1 MAAPSRRTPRSSS
14 DSKKSAYKKGAS
26 KKTGY
31 QKPARSKQAEKP
43 LRPESEA
50 LRPEVPTRPG
60 PLSSLPPWADLSSEE
75 WVDEGE
81 VRLSASDAV
90 RRGKRPPRPAGS
102 ADRRSRSA
110 ATSTAASSSED
121 QVAALKAGSADP
133 TVDPLVALTKAVG
146 SVRAARL
153 DKRLA
158 EATDDFL
165 EERFDEASKVLRPIV
180 KEAPSVPLGRE
191 LLGLTYY
198 RLGRWKAAITEL
210 EAFRLLTGSADQN
223 AVLADCYRAMRRW
236 KDVDRLWNE
245 LREASP
251 SAAVVTEGRI
261 VAAGALA
268 DQGRLPAAI
277 ELLSQGWRI
286 PKRAQEHHLRRAYA
300 LADTY
305 ERAGDVPKA
314 RELFAWVAATDR
326 DFSDASRRRRALG

>member
-1 MAAPSRRTPRSSS
+1 MAAPPRRSSRKPA
-14 DSKKSAYKKGAS
+14 DPKKQPYK
-26 KKTGY
+26 
-31 QKPARSKQAEKP
+31 KPARSKQVDKP
-43 LRPESEA
+43 VAPPSEA
-50 LRPEVPTRPG
+50 LRPDVPQRPG
-60 PLSSLPPWADLSSEE
+60 PLSSLPPWADLSAEE

-81 VRLSASDAV
+81 VRSSAPSAV
-90 RRGKRPPRPAGS
+90 RRGRQPHRSGGGS
-102 ADRRSRSA
+102 TGGSKGRSSKGR
-110 ATSTAASSSED
+110 ASSPPAPSVQDE
-121 QVAALKAGSADP
+121 VAQLKAGSADP
-133 TVDPLVALTKAVG
+133 TVDPLVSLTKAVG
-146 SVRAARL
+146 AVRAARL
-153 DKRLA
+153 DNRLS

-198 RLGRWKAAITEL
+198 RLGRWKAAIVEL

-277 ELLSQGWRI
+277 DLLSQGWRI

>member
-1 MAAPSRRTPRSSS
+1 MAAPPRRSSRKS
-14 DSKKSAYKKGAS
+14 PDPKKQPYK
-26 KKTGY
+26 
-31 QKPARSKQAEKP
+31 KPARSKQVEKP
-43 LRPESEA
+43 VAPPSEA
-50 LRPEVPTRPG
+50 LRPEVPQRPG

-81 VRLSASDAV
+81 VRSSATGAV
-90 RRGKRPPRPAGS
+90 RRGRQSGKPPAGS
-102 ADRRSRSA
+102 GRPAKRSPQKKESPPA
-110 ATSTAASSSED
+110 PAVSPDDE
-121 QVAALKAGSADP
+121 VAVLRAGSADP

-146 SVRAARL
+146 AVRAARL
-153 DKRLA
+153 DKRLS

-198 RLGRWKAAITEL
+198 RLGRWKAAIVEL